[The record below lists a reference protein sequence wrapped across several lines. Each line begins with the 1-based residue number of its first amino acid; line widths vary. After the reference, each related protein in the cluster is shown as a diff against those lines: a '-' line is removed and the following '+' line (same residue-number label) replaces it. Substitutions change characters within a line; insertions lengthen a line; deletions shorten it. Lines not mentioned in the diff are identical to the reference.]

1 MLSSANIDIEGAL
14 IQIALLIFF
23 CAGFIALIIVFIINK
38 VQKKTKS
45 GLYYFLSF
53 ILSGIAVLTLATI
66 IFFAIFFSNM

>member
-14 IQIALLIFF
+14 ILLALLIFF

-53 ILSGIAVLTLATI
+53 VLSGIAVLTLATI

>member
-14 IQIALLIFF
+14 ILLALLIFF
-23 CAGFIALIIVFIINK
+23 CSGFIALIIVFIINK

-53 ILSGIAVLTLATI
+53 VLSGIAVLTLATI